1 MLHQKLLANILT
13 LHFMINK
20 LIILTISTILFYSC
34 AKPGVKLG
42 KNDRALKQKAIEIA
56 HKYVIVDG
64 HVDLPYRLKIK
75 NFRLEKEY
83 TGIPIKSKDGDF
95 DFERAQKGGLSSPMM
110 SIYIPSKYD
119 KDEEGYLLADSLINM
134 VNWIADQKPKYY
146 QVAKS
151 PDEIIAIKNS
161 GRIALPMGM
170 ENGSPM
176 KKLEDV
182 RYFKNRGISYVTLT
196 HAKDNHICDSSYDPT
211 KTWKGL
217 SPYGEKFVM
226 ELAKN
231 GVMIDISHVSDD
243 TFYDVIKIAPVPI
256 IASHSSVRYFTP
268 GFERNMNDDMI
279 KELGKKNGVIMVNF
293 GSTFLDSTVA
303 RLRKE
308 SPEKLT
314 KYLKSKGLTASDSA
328 AKPLIKEFAKNNPQA
343 FADVEMVAD
352 HIDRIVKLTS
362 VNQVGFGSD
371 FDGVGDSLPTGLKDV
386 ADYPNLLYVLLKR
399 GYSEDDLAKMCS
411 GNIFR
416 VWNEV
421 LAFAQK

>member
-1 MLHQKLLANILT
+1 
-13 LHFMINK
+13 MINQLK
-20 LIILTISTILFYSC
+20 YFAFSVVLLSSC
-34 AKPGVKLG
+34 VKQGAKTNL
-42 KNDRALKQKAIEIA
+42 NEQAMRQKANEIA
-56 HKYVIVDG
+56 HKYVLVDG

-75 NFRLEKEY
+75 NFRLEKEF
-83 TGIPIKSKDGDF
+83 TGIPLKSSQGDF

-119 KDEEGYLLADSLINM
+119 KEEAGYILADSLINL
-134 VNWIADQKPKYY
+134 VNWIADENPNYFK
-146 QVAKS
+146 VAKS

-161 GRIALPMGM
+161 GKIALPMGM

-176 KKLEDV
+176 KRLEDIK
-182 RYFKNRGISYVTLT
+182 YFKNRGISYVTLT
-196 HAKDNHICDSSYDPT
+196 HGKDNHICDSSYDST
-211 KTWKGL
+211 KTWHGL
-217 SPYGEKFVM
+217 SPYGELFVK

-231 GVMIDISHVSDD
+231 GVMIDISHVSDE

-268 GFERNMNDDMI
+268 GFQRNMNDDMI

-303 RLRKE
+303 KKRSE
-308 SPEKLT
+308 STALLNKL
-314 KYLKSKGLTASDSA
+314 LKSKGLIESDEA
-328 AKPLIKEFAKNNPQA
+328 AKPVIAEFTKTNPAA

-352 HIDRIVKLTS
+352 HIDRIVKLS
-362 VNQVGFGSD
+362 SINQVGFGSD

-399 GYSEDDLAKMCS
+399 GYTEDDLAKMCS

-421 LAFAQK
+421 LAFAKK